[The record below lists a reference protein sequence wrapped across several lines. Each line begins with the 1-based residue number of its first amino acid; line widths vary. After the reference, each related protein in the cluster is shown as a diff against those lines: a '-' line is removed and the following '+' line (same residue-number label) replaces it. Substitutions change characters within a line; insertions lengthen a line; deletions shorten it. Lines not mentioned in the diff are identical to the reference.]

1 MGNANI
7 SRRPRLGLFG
17 GTFDPFHLGHLKLAQ
32 LAVQKGLLEKL
43 LLCPAYQA
51 PLRAEPPLFTA
62 MDRFAMVQDICRE
75 NTRFEACPIEIEHRK
90 LRYTLDTV
98 KELAEQYPNYDL
110 FVIVGADQFN
120 QLSKWKGIEE
130 LIDMVH
136 FLVFARGSQ
145 QVPEPPLPAVRM
157 TYMENPLI
165 DLSSTTIRKTICSGT
180 LPLDN
185 LPATVCSYLME
196 HNLFP
201 LPNNYS

>member
-17 GTFDPFHLGHLKLAQ
+17 GTFDPLHLGHLKLAQ
-32 LAVQKGLLEKL
+32 LAVQKENLDKL

-51 PLRAEPPLFTA
+51 PLRAESPLFSA
-62 MDRFAMVQDICRE
+62 SDRFAMVQAVCQE
-75 NTRFEACPIEIEHRK
+75 NAVFEACPIEIEHRE

-98 KELAEQYPNYDL
+98 KELAEKYPSYDL

-136 FLVFARGSQ
+136 FLVFARGSK
-145 QVPEPPLPAVRM
+145 QVPEPPLSKVRM

-165 DLSSTTIRKTICSGT
+165 DLSSTTIRNTLQSGT
-180 LPLDN
+180 LPLDK
-185 LPATVCSYLME
+185 LPPAVCSYLTE